1 MEIVMPKISGL
12 DEMKA
17 QLDEIQSAVSKLDGQ
32 IGQVSF
38 DPSNSESVE
47 NAISEVHQMIDS
59 KVEGFTKNEI
69 VRGVI
74 SEMKQKYADAIRQ
87 KAIEAKDTDD

>member
-1 MEIVMPKISGL
+1 MPKISGL